1 MDKLLIPLF
10 ENDVAP
16 RFDLATDVL
25 IVKRRGEELREKVVV
40 LSRASAEELCKL
52 ILNENVNAV
61 VCGGIEE
68 EYRQFLIWKGIE
80 VLDGVM
86 GPVDRVLAV
95 WRAGELS
102 PGVSLYDPAD

>member
-1 MDKLLIPLF
+1 VEKLLIPLF
-10 ENDVAP
+10 ENDAAP

-25 IVKRRGEELREKVVV
+25 IVERRGGELREKVVV
-40 LSRASAEELCKL
+40 LSRASSEELCKL

-68 EYRQFLIWKGIE
+68 EYRQFLAWKGIE

-86 GPVDRVLAV
+86 GPVDRILSA
-95 WRAGELS
+95 WGAGALE
-102 PGVSLYDPAD
+102 PGASLYDRAE